1 MEVITNERLKQT
13 LKYVRALL
21 FIGLF
26 LAIFFVLGV
35 VGVLTYAK
43 VKGAPPLAVP
53 QSTIYYGTDNSIIG
67 ESHQGQTRYWVP
79 LAEISPHLVNATVA
93 IEDKRF
99 YDHNGFDYKRIVG
112 AALADIRAMSKV
124 QGASTI
130 SQQYARN
137 LFLEHDKTWKRKMTE
152 ALYTLRLEMNYTK
165 EQIIEGYLNTIY
177 YGHGAYGIEAASQFY
192 FNKSAK
198 DLTLAEATM
207 LSGIPKGPTYYS
219 PLENLDHAKKRQQ
232 IILNSMVANE
242 FISKKQA
249 KLIFAEKLDFYGKF
263 DVKKQNIAPYFQ
275 EAVKKALLSE
285 TDITP
290 RMIEMGGLKIY
301 TTLDPTIQE
310 IAEEKMEEVIN
321 PNSEIQAAIVVT
333 NPANGDVKALVG
345 GRDFSKSQFNRATQ
359 ARRQPGSTFKP
370 FLYYTAVE
378 QGFTPSTMLKSEY
391 TTFQFGEDNK
401 TYSPSNYNDYYAN
414 DSITLAQAIALS
426 DNVYAVKTH
435 MFLGVNSLID
445 TSRRL
450 GITGK
455 LPAVP
460 SLALGTSTVKMID
473 MVNAYGIIANGGKKT
488 EPSFIKKIV
497 NHNGEVIYEKE
508 KTKEQVLD
516 KDVAFVT
523 THMMTGMFDEKLND
537 YTKVT
542 GRTISDQLTRIY
554 AGKSGTTKTD
564 SWMIGYSPELV
575 TGVWVGYDKDHTLDL
590 ADEKTYSKTIWAGV
604 MEDALKKK
612 PVQAFKPTS
621 GVVGVYVNPDN
632 GMLATEG
639 CPVMRLTYFIEG
651 TEPTEYCQDHL
662 PHQHKKKKKIKEEIE
677 EKGFFKKIFNWFD

>member
-26 LAIFFVLGV
+26 LAILLVLGV
-35 VGVLTYAK
+35 AGVLTYAK

-79 LAEISPHLVNATVA
+79 LTDISPHLVDATVA

-112 AALADIRAMSKV
+112 AALADIRAMAKV

-137 LFLEHDKTWKRKMTE
+137 LFLEHDKTWKRKITE

-177 YGHGAYGIEAASQFY
+177 YGHGAYGIEAASHFY
-192 FNKSAK
+192 FNKPAK

-219 PLENLDHAKKRQQ
+219 PLENLDHAKKRQR
-232 IILNSMVANE
+232 IILTSMVEND
-242 FISKKQA
+242 FITEKQA
-249 KLIFAEKLDFYGKF
+249 KQIYAEKLNFYGVF
-263 DVKKQNIAPYFQ
+263 DVKKQDIAPYFQ
-275 EAVKKALLSE
+275 EAVKQALLSE

-290 RMIEMGGLKIY
+290 RTIEMGGLKIY

-310 IAEEKMEEVIN
+310 IAEKKMQEVIN
-321 PNSEIQAAIVVT
+321 PDSEIQAAILVT
-333 NPANGDVKALVG
+333 NPANGEVKALVG
-345 GRDFSKSQFNRATQ
+345 GRDFSKSQFNRVTQ

-391 TTFQFGEDNK
+391 TTFQYGENDQ

-435 MFLGVNSLID
+435 MSLGVHSLID

-488 EPSFIKKIV
+488 EPTFIKRIV

-516 KDVAFVT
+516 KDAAFVT

-575 TGVWVGYDKDHTLDL
+575 TGVWVGYDKDYTLDVV
-590 ADEKTYSKTIWAGV
+590 DEKTYSKTIWAGV
-604 MEDALKKK
+604 MEEALKKK

-632 GMLATEG
+632 GLLATEG

-662 PHQHKKKKKIKEEIE
+662 PHQHEKKKKMKEKVED
-677 EKGFFKKIFNWFD
+677 KGLFKRIFNWFN

>member
-26 LAIFFVLGV
+26 LAIFFVVGV
-35 VGVLTYAK
+35 AGVLTYAK

-53 QSTIYYGTDNSIIG
+53 QSTIYYGADNSIIG
-67 ESHQGQTRYWVP
+67 ESHKGQTRYWVP
-79 LAEISPHLVNATVA
+79 LSEVSPHLINATVA

-112 AALADIRAMSKV
+112 AALADIKAMSKV

-137 LFLEHDKTWKRKMTE
+137 LFLEHDKTWKRKVVE

-192 FNKSAK
+192 FNKPATNLS
-198 DLTLAEATM
+198 LAESTM
-207 LSGIPKGPTYYS
+207 LAGIPKGPTYYS
-219 PLENLDHAKKRQQ
+219 PLENLDHAKKRQKV
-232 IILNSMVANE
+232 ILGSMVENDL
-242 FISKKQA
+242 ISKKQA
-249 KLIFAEKLDFYGKF
+249 NQIYLEKLDFHGKF

-275 EAVKKALLSE
+275 EAVKQALLSE
-285 TDITP
+285 TDLTP
-290 RMIEMGGLKIY
+290 RTIEMGGLKIY
-301 TTLDPTIQE
+301 TTLDPKIQE
-310 IAEEKMEEVIN
+310 IAEERMKETIN
-321 PNSEIQAAIVVT
+321 PDSEIQAAIVVT
-333 NPANGDVKALVG
+333 NPANGEVKALVG
-345 GRDFSKSQFNRATQ
+345 GRNFTESQFNRVTQ
-359 ARRQPGSTFKP
+359 AKRQPGSTFKP
-370 FLYYTAVE
+370 FLYYAAVE
-378 QGFTPSTMLKSEY
+378 QGFTPSTMLRSEY
-391 TTFQFGEDNK
+391 TTFQFGDDNQ

-435 MFLGVNSLID
+435 MSLGVNSLID

-488 EPSFIKKIV
+488 KPAFIKKIV

-508 KTKEQVLD
+508 PIKEQILD
-516 KDVAFVT
+516 KDAAFVT

-554 AGKSGTTKTD
+554 AGKSGTTRTD

-575 TGVWVGYDKDHTLDL
+575 TGVWVGYDKDYTLDL
-590 ADEKTYSKTIWAGV
+590 VEEKTYAKEIWAQV
-604 MEDALKKK
+604 MEKSLKEK
-612 PVQAFKPTS
+612 PVQAFKPPS
-621 GVVGVYVNPDN
+621 GVIGVSVNPDN

-639 CPVMRLTYFIEG
+639 CPVARLTYYIEG

-662 PHQHKKKKKIKEEIE
+662 PHQHKKKKKVKEDVE